1 MRGGAAGGETLRA
14 AGESAHASTP
24 WEGENAILKL
34 LAAHPLGHPLTDF
47 ARAYMDLTGEALGIS
62 QADGSGPLT
71 QNAGIMNIKDGDAE
85 LCIDIRYPISADEE
99 QIFKTLVQKAAPYG
113 LSVSRL
119 SCQAPLCVDGKSPFV
134 TALLGVYKDVTG
146 EDAEPI
152 AIGGGTYARAFRNAV
167 SFGPC
172 FPDTPAVM
180 HQKDEFISLSDLEK
194 NLAIYTRML
203 TVLCCK

>member
-1 MRGGAAGGETLRA
+1 
-14 AGESAHASTP
+14 
-24 WEGENAILKL
+24 
-34 LAAHPLGHPLTDF
+34 
-47 ARAYMDLTGEALGIS
+47 MDLTGEALGIS

-71 QNAGIMNIKDGDAE
+71 QNAGIMNIKNGDAE
-85 LCIDIRYPISADEE
+85 LCIDIRYPVSADEE

-119 SCQAPLCVDGKSPFV
+119 SCQAPLCVDGESPFV

-152 AIGGGTYARAFRNAV
+152 AIGGGTYARAFQNAV

-172 FPDTPAVM
+172 FPNTPAVM
-180 HQKDEFISLSDLEK
+180 HQKDEFISLRDLEK

-203 TVLCCK
+203 AVLCCS